1 MNGACSGEKEGATSR
16 KAESWKHSLHQRD
29 DGRVARCQLA
39 HTFLHT
45 RFGVNV
51 VHGTIDVGHDESLE
65 RVIFGT
71 GEFKHYAAGVDDQR
85 VNHLDRTRF
94 SRPRAL
100 PELLPVGPSL
110 EGFGNRGGLLVPG
123 PLCLGLPNGRRRTS
137 CTPLVKM
144 LLSLSLSL
152 LDDCDTRK

>member
-1 MNGACSGEKEGATSR
+1 MKGTTAEWQGA
-16 KAESWKHSLHQRD
+16 
-29 DGRVARCQLA
+29 QLA

-51 VHGTIDVGHDESLE
+51 VHGTIGVGHDESRE

-85 VNHLDRTRF
+85 VNLLDRTRF

-110 EGFGNRGGLLVPG
+110 EGFGNRGYLLVPG
-123 PLCLGLPNGRRRTS
+123 PLCLGLPGGRRRTS
-137 CTPLVKM
+137 CTPLRGRSPATDSAVRP
-144 LLSLSLSL
+144 SFGV
-152 LDDCDTRK
+152 